1 MVLTW
6 TEIISH
12 TCSLSR
18 KTNTALTLFQLNSR
32 TTTVWNRQRSWLIL
46 RASYI
51 RYTKSRRPFL
61 SKNLNLFKFKN
72 DTCLRKQ
79 MQDVKTTFIRK
90 VKRGPFSSTKL
101 YSYLFSHTSCSKIY
115 WQLTTSEKFRLSFY
129 KMTILTNRIL
139 AIMKN
144 HTYYQSFQTKYSFD
158 Y

>member
-46 RASYI
+46 RASWI

-61 SKNLNLFKFKN
+61 SKKLEFIQVQNWYMFEKTNARCKN
-72 DTCLRKQ
+72 HFHTQGETRPCFIH
-79 MQDVKTTFIRK
+79 KTVFLSFFHIQHA
-90 VKRGPFSSTKL
+90 L
-101 YSYLFSHTSCSKIY
+101 IY
-115 WQLTTSEKFRLSFY
+115 WQLTTSEKFLIEFQWNDYSSEY
-129 KMTILTNRIL
+129 KFGYNENR
-139 AIMKN
+139 
-144 HTYYQSFQTKYSFD
+144 QTKYPID

>member
-6 TEIISH
+6 TEMISH

-46 RASYI
+46 RASWI

-61 SKNLNLFKFKN
+61 SKNLNLFKFN
-72 DTCLRKQ
+72 TDTCLRKQ

-90 VKRGPFSSTKL
+90 VKRGPVSSTKL
-101 YSYLFSHTSCSKIY
+101 YSYLFFTSSMLWYIGNWQHQKIFLIEFLWNDY
-115 WQLTTSEKFRLSFY
+115 PNEYNFSFNEN
-129 KMTILTNRIL
+129 L
-139 AIMKN
+139 
-144 HTYYQSFQTKYSFD
+144 
-158 Y
+158 

>member
-6 TEIISH
+6 SGMISH

-90 VKRGPFSSTKL
+90 VKRGPVSSTKL
-101 YSYLFSHTSCSKIY
+101 YSYLFSHPACSD
-115 WQLTTSEKFRLSFY
+115 
-129 KMTILTNRIL
+129 IL
-139 AIMKN
+139 AIDNIRKN
-144 HTYYQSFQTKYSFD
+144 FNWVSIEWLFQRIQFWL
-158 Y
+158 